1 MDVSLA
7 HFLQQV
13 LSNPAL
19 TVTTLLTLGVIF
31 VNGWTDAPNA
41 IATCVTTRC
50 MRVRS
55 AVIMAAIFNFLG
67 VFIMTQLNASVA
79 STISN
84 MVDFGGDTNA
94 ALIALCAALFSIVV
108 YSVGASLLG
117 IPTSESHSLIA
128 GLSGAA
134 IAIQGGIGGINMGEW
149 VKVLYG
155 LVASLL
161 FGFAVGWLVCKAVTL
176 ICAGMDRRRTNGFF
190 TYAQIV
196 RAAAMSFMHGAQD
209 GQKFIGVLFLGMA
222 FCNGQPSV
230 TGVMIPV
237 WLMILCSAIMGVGT
251 SVGGERIIK
260 SVGQDMVKLE
270 KYQGFSAD
278 LSSALC
284 LLVMTVLGIPVS
296 TTHTK
301 TSTIMGVGA
310 VRRLSAINFG
320 VVRDMMLT
328 WVFNLPRLR
337 SHQLRNGQTVHGRV
351 LERNPPI
358 MARQKDVFYFD
369 GFRRSADYACQAAKL
384 LSEVMHDF
392 NPDQLRERM
401 DSMHAIEKSADEVRH
416 DMMDELVTAF
426 ITPFDREDIDELGHV
441 LDDVTDSIEGVL
453 NRMYYDNV
461 TDMRDDAVQ
470 MSDMVVRATESICE
484 LVNELPRFRHSKT
497 LRELVFAINTI
508 ETDADHLFIESM
520 RTLHTTCTD
529 PLQVFAWHD
538 VYRHLEQCSDD
549 CERVANTI
557 DSIVMKNS

>member
-176 ICAGMDRRRTNGFF
+176 ICAGMDRRRRT
-190 TYAQIV
+190 A
-196 RAAAMSFMHGAQD
+196 RS
-209 GQKFIGVLFLGMA
+209 
-222 FCNGQPSV
+222 
-230 TGVMIPV
+230 
-237 WLMILCSAIMGVGT
+237 
-251 SVGGERIIK
+251 
-260 SVGQDMVKLE
+260 
-270 KYQGFSAD
+270 
-278 LSSALC
+278 SSAC
-284 LLVMTVLGIPVS
+284 CS
-296 TTHTK
+296 
-301 TSTIMGVGA
+301 
-310 VRRLSAINFG
+310 SA
-320 VVRDMMLT
+320 
-328 WVFNLPRLR
+328 W
-337 SHQLRNGQTVHGRV
+337 
-351 LERNPPI
+351 
-358 MARQKDVFYFD
+358 
-369 GFRRSADYACQAAKL
+369 RSAMA
-384 LSEVMHDF
+384 
-392 NPDQLRERM
+392 NP
-401 DSMHAIEKSADEVRH
+401 A
-416 DMMDELVTAF
+416 
-426 ITPFDREDIDELGHV
+426 
-441 LDDVTDSIEGVL
+441 
-453 NRMYYDNV
+453 
-461 TDMRDDAVQ
+461 
-470 MSDMVVRATESICE
+470 
-484 LVNELPRFRHSKT
+484 
-497 LRELVFAINTI
+497 
-508 ETDADHLFIESM
+508 
-520 RTLHTTCTD
+520 
-529 PLQVFAWHD
+529 
-538 VYRHLEQCSDD
+538 
-549 CERVANTI
+549 
-557 DSIVMKNS
+557 